1 MKFPAHAVF
10 VEGKTGDVAARPR
23 ETIDKAGA
31 HRIGDIHEHD
41 RHAAGGLLQR
51 RYSRAASGEDEIRG
65 ESDHFRRVLPRLDVA
80 CCPAGLDLHIVTASP
95 TQLLE
100 ALPKCGDASLPF
112 RIIRGESHEHADA
125 PHLLGLLR
133 AGRERPRR
141 CCAAECGQQFPPSD
155 GDCHTP
161 LPCEVRKWNDTTPRA
176 CCP

>member
-1 MKFPAHAVF
+1 MAEMPRSISPVSRTPIGVSSTPNDGASAWMTPNCPLPAAMAGSRRTATRVTRGAISLMKFPAHAVF

-31 HRIGDIHEHD
+31 HRIGDIHEHN
-41 RHAAGGLLQR
+41 RHAASGLLQR

-65 ESDHFRRVLPRLDVA
+65 ESDQFRCVLPRLDVA

-112 RIIRGESHEHADA
+112 RIIRGE
-125 PHLLGLLR
+125 
-133 AGRERPRR
+133 
-141 CCAAECGQQFPPSD
+141 
-155 GDCHTP
+155 
-161 LPCEVRKWNDTTPRA
+161 
-176 CCP
+176 